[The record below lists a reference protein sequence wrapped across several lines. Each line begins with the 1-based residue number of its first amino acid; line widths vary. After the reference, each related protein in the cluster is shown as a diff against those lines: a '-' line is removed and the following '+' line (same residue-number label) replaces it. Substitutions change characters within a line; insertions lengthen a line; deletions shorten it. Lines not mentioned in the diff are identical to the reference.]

1 MKSLETAKTCS
12 LWAWAADMAI
22 LLGFWLS
29 LVFSPIGNFFTLV
42 QLEEKCNLQK
52 LSNTMRRTDE
62 GGGRISNNSTTHKI
76 EIENTLLQKICSK
89 EIDLEKFI
97 YTQFFFYRIAMF
109 FYIFLF
115 RGKFKSA
122 AFRLWWS
129 TKKNS
134 LWTTTKFTMTSHVLS
149 CDQTIKSTH

>member
-1 MKSLETAKTCS
+1 
-12 LWAWAADMAI
+12 
-22 LLGFWLS
+22 
-29 LVFSPIGNFFTLV
+29 
-42 QLEEKCNLQK
+42 
-52 LSNTMRRTDE
+52 MRRTDE

-122 AFRLWWS
+122 AFRL
-129 TKKNS
+129 
-134 LWTTTKFTMTSHVLS
+134 
-149 CDQTIKSTH
+149 

>member
-52 LSNTMRRTDE
+52 LSNTMRRTEE

-76 EIENTLLQKICSK
+76 EIENTIIKKCVPRKLNWRNLYTHNFS
-89 EIDLEKFI
+89 FI
-97 YTQFFFYRIAMF
+97 ESQCF